1 MLNPFFVAR
10 YIEIG
15 SRFVERSFGLS
26 FVAQILSVKEMERS
40 VQRRDLPVADS
51 LCDGMKL
58 LLCDGLGAFTE

>member
-1 MLNPFFVAR
+1 MLNPFFVPR

-26 FVAQILSVKEMERS
+26 FVAQSVEEMERS
-40 VQRRDLPVADS
+40 VQRTDLPVADA